1 MMKTPLP
8 FVCPGTF
15 KTFRAGWTLVEMMV
29 AMFCGLIILASLTVI
44 TVFASRSY
52 LAIANYRDLDKNS
65 RNALDVMS
73 RDIRSMAVVTSYSP
87 SAISLSNIDGSTV
100 AFSWNPATTAFTRT
114 YYSPTNNTTTTT
126 TLLTNCTILV
136 FHVYSQ
142 VPTNSFQFPDTS
154 ADVFETKLIDVS
166 WRCARSILGSITNS
180 ESVQTAKIVIRNHS

>member
-1 MMKTPLP
+1 MK
-8 FVCPGTF
+8 
-15 KTFRAGWTLVEMMV
+15 KTFPSVPFRTIHKSRAGWTLVEMMV
-29 AMFCGLIILASLTVI
+29 ALFCGMVILASLTVI

-52 LAIANYRDLDKNS
+52 LALANYRDLDQNS

-73 RDIRSMAVVTSYSP
+73 RDIRSMAVVTSYAP
-87 SAISLSNIDGSTV
+87 NAISLSNTDGSTV
-100 AFSWNPATTAFTRT
+100 AFNWNPGTTTFTRT

-126 TLLTNCTILV
+126 MLLTNCTILV